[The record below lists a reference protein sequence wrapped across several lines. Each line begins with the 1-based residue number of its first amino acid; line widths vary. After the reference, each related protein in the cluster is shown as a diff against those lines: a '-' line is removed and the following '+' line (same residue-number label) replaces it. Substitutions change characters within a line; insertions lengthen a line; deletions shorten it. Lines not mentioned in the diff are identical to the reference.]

1 MAATD
6 DTDFFPNNNSNNSD
20 DVNSHRI
27 QQLLHHPPQQQQQQ
41 PPLQPPTRI
50 KSFLRQNQ
58 YNTGTKIFL
67 PLFYLAVTMIYFH
80 SLLFHNV
87 ESSSSLSSSGGSGGG
102 ESWQQPR
109 AQLYHGKDETANTND
124 PNINLAQKEDTVML
138 LEPRSLAH
146 VAITN
151 AEIAWRRHVDREN
164 YMRRQAE
171 RREERAKEWL
181 RKKAQQ
187 EKEDEEKE
195 RVLLRG
201 GGSLDTTLTKNNQ
214 SSNNSTTD
222 TDTEE
227 ELEAASNHLKNLVSA
242 NKGSLMSALA
252 GVAGAGASKRKL
264 PISAARVG
272 GSRSVNGQIN
282 DNNQHHQRASSSTPG
297 FLPLLLVMFTCSML
311 RVCVQV
317 LVRQEQSVGIGLD
330 SLANDSDDDNDDD
343 NNNNATTRRR
353 RRTRRIRDEE
363 GSGGVLSVATRLRRR
378 AQISHAQR
386 QFQNFANRLNAE
398 RAANGERHIS
408 VDVLRHLVHARD
420 FNGNDYDRL
429 SNFVEENG
437 PAMGSFFSAIGATD
451 AEINRCPSR
460 VLEANDELLRLRMST
475 SSSRGRSSSSSG
487 GSSRHGMGDPS
498 LQQQEQQTM
507 HSSSCAV
514 CLEQYQVGE
523 TVRTIP
529 CFHTFHATC
538 IDPWLAQRAECP
550 VCKHSAIG

>member
-1 MAATD
+1 
-6 DTDFFPNNNSNNSD
+6 
-20 DVNSHRI
+20 
-27 QQLLHHPPQQQQQQ
+27 PQQRQQ

-67 PLFYLAVTMIYFH
+67 PLFYLVVTIIYFH
-80 SLLFHNV
+80 SLLFQNV
-87 ESSSSLSSSGGSGGG
+87 ESSSLSSGGSGGG
-102 ESWQQPR
+102 GGWQQPH
-109 AQLYHGKDETANTND
+109 AQLYHGKDDHANTND
-124 PNINLAQKEDTVML
+124 SSSLSQKGDTVML

-164 YMRRQAE
+164 YLRRQAE

-181 RKKAQQ
+181 RKKQQAQEQ
-187 EKEDEEKE
+187 EDEEKE

-201 GGSLDTTLTKNNQ
+201 RGSHDTTLTKHNQ
-214 SSNNSTTD
+214 SSNNSTSTATD
-222 TDTEE
+222 TDTED
-227 ELEAASNHLKNLVSA
+227 ELEAASDHLKNLVSGT
-242 NKGSLMSALA
+242 NGSLMSALA
-252 GVAGAGASKRKL
+252 GVAGAGASKRKV
-264 PISAARVG
+264 PTSSTGMG
-272 GSRSVNGQIN
+272 GRRSINGQI
-282 DNNQHHQRASSSTPG
+282 DNNSSHQRTSSSTPG
-297 FLPLLLVMFTCSML
+297 FLPLLLIMFTCSML

-317 LVRQEQSVGIGLD
+317 LVHQEHAVGIGLD
-330 SLANDSDDDNDDD
+330 SLANDSDDDNDD
-343 NNNNATTRRR
+343 NNATTTSRRR
-353 RRTRRIRDEE
+353 RRSRRVREEE
-363 GSGGVLSVATRLRRR
+363 GSGGMLSVAARLRRR

-398 RAANGERHIS
+398 RAANGERQIS
-408 VDVLRHLVHARD
+408 VDTLRHLVHARD
-420 FNGNDYDRL
+420 FNSNDYDRL

-475 SSSRGRSSSSSG
+475 SSSRRRSSSSSSG

-523 TVRTIP
+523 TLRTIP
-529 CFHTFHATC
+529 CFHTFHASC